1 MLLDRDYKRNIIN
14 AAISKALEIP
24 RKKAIERVN
33 KKTEVAAN
41 RPVFALVYDPT
52 LPSLP
57 NIIKKHWRTM
67 IDSDP
72 HLKEV
77 FPLPPLVAYKRPKNI
92 RDKIIRSKIPTTA
105 QKRQKRVVPGM
116 SRCNKCP
123 ICPFVKEGK
132 YVKSTAT
139 NYTVEVN
146 RQVNCQTKNIVYCI
160 TCAKCNI
167 QYIGE
172 SERTLQERF
181 SEHRGYVVN
190 EKVNKTTGEHYNSK
204 GHKVSDMQITILEK
218 IFSSDTAFRKEREKF
233 HIMKMNTRYK
243 GLNRVT

>member
-33 KKTEVAAN
+33 KKIEVAAN
-41 RPVFALVYDPT
+41 RPVFAVVYDPR

-57 NIIKKHWRTM
+57 NIVKKHWRTM

-105 QKRQKRVVPGM
+105 QKRPKRVVPGM
-116 SRCNKCP
+116 SRCNQCP

-132 YVKSTAT
+132 YVK
-139 NYTVEVN
+139 
-146 RQVNCQTKNIVYCI
+146 
-160 TCAKCNI
+160 
-167 QYIGE
+167 
-172 SERTLQERF
+172 
-181 SEHRGYVVN
+181 
-190 EKVNKTTGEHYNSK
+190 
-204 GHKVSDMQITILEK
+204 
-218 IFSSDTAFRKEREKF
+218 
-233 HIMKMNTRYK
+233 
-243 GLNRVT
+243 